1 MCTFLRYLFLFLKP
15 QTEIFSLSHFRTSH
29 LNLPPV
35 PIVTFMEALL
45 VGSIGYLGMGVEN
58 IPVLALRNPPS
69 GAQMS

>member
-1 MCTFLRYLFLFLKP
+1 MCIFLRCLFLFLTP
-15 QTEIFSLSHFRTSH
+15 QTEIFSLSHFSPSH
-29 LNLPPV
+29 INLPPV

-69 GAQMS
+69 GGQTS